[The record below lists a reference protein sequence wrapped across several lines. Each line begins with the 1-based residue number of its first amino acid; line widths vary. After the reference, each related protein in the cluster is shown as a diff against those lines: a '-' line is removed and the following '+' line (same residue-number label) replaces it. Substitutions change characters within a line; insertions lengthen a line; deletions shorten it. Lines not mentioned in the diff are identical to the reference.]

1 MNPVTPRYTVG
12 SSMRYSLL
20 VALVFLCAAIGLGG
34 VLPLWLDEIMQLTKT
49 RGASTAE
56 VIAAVKLDAG
66 ATPLGYI
73 VQQESLRLTGYSV
86 RRARL
91 SSALFGAA
99 AVFTVALFGAELGLE
114 LPWLGAALFA
124 AFPLTLRY
132 ATESRIYAQA
142 LFFSVLAT
150 LIYVRF
156 TKRPSWLL
164 AASYCL
170 ALILTVYT
178 LPYAVFV
185 GLAHVIWSLAC
196 RAYRAVLVGAAA
208 LGIAAL
214 VFLPWYVSA
223 KRVWVTD
230 ITGGGLHFSYSAKTP
245 LMLFRELAGAGY
257 WGSGLLLILCILAF
271 RSRRLPSRILI
282 LLVSLVAVP
291 VIFGVGLDAAFN
303 YFIASR
309 QFMWVLPAVAIL
321 VTLAAERTT
330 RTAMVLYALLALVCI
345 WQDIRFFTAP
355 RENWELAAQSL
366 AAEVKDG
373 ACVLIAPSDH
383 AAWYEFFQPQLRDA
397 RCDGPRVVLAT
408 SPYATAEQRSAA
420 ASRLNARGYVRR
432 NETMVGKFEADLYA
446 R

>member
-1 MNPVTPRYTVG
+1 
-12 SSMRYSLL
+12 MRYSLL
-20 VALVFLCAAIGLGG
+20 VALVFLCAAIGLSG

-49 RGASTAE
+49 RGASSAE
-56 VIAAVKLDAG
+56 VIDAVKLDAG

-91 SSALFGAA
+91 PSALFGTA
-99 AVFTVALFGAELGLE
+99 AVYTVALLGGELGLE
-114 LPWLGAALFA
+114 FPWLGAALFA

-132 ATESRIYAQA
+132 ATESRIYSQA

-170 ALILTVYT
+170 ALILTIYT
-178 LPYAVFV
+178 LPYAAFV
-185 GLAHVIWSLAC
+185 GLAHTIWSLAR
-196 RAYRAVLVGAAA
+196 RAYRTAFAGAAA

-214 VFLPWYVSA
+214 AFFPWYVSA

-257 WGSGLLLILCILAF
+257 WGSGLLLILCLLAF
-271 RSRRLPSRILI
+271 RGPRYPSRMRI
-282 LLVSLVAVP
+282 LLVSLIAGP
-291 VIFGVGLDAAFN
+291 LIFGVGLDAAFN
-303 YFIASR
+303 YFLASR

-321 VTLAAERTT
+321 AALAAERTKLT
-330 RTAMVLYALLALVCI
+330 GIVLYALLVLVCT

-355 RENWELAAQSL
+355 RENWEMAARSL

-373 ACVLIAPSDH
+373 TCVVIAPSDH
-383 AAWYEFFQPQLRDA
+383 AAWYEFFQPELRQA
-397 RCDGPRVVLAT
+397 KCEGPRVVLAT
-408 SPYATAEQRSAA
+408 SPYATSEQRRAA
-420 ASRLNARGYVRR
+420 ASDLIARGYVRQ

>member
-1 MNPVTPRYTVG
+1 
-12 SSMRYSLL
+12 MRYSLL

-321 VTLAAERTT
+321 ATLAAERTT

>member
-1 MNPVTPRYTVG
+1 
-12 SSMRYSLL
+12 MRYNLL
-20 VALVFLCAAIGLGG
+20 VALVFLCVVIGLSG

-49 RGASTAE
+49 RGASAAE
-56 VIAAVKLDAG
+56 VITAVKLDAG

-86 RRARL
+86 RRARFP
-91 SSALFGAA
+91 SALFETA
-99 AVFTVALFGAELGLE
+99 AVFTVALLGAELGLE
-114 LPWLGAALFA
+114 SPWLGAALFA

-156 TKRPSWLL
+156 ARKPSWLL
-164 AASYCL
+164 AVCYCL
-170 ALILTVYT
+170 ALVLTVYT
-178 LPYAVFV
+178 LPYAAFI
-185 GLAHVIWSLAC
+185 GLALIIWSLAC
-196 RAYRAVLVGAAA
+196 RAYRTAFIAAAA

-223 KRVWVTD
+223 KRVWVSD

-257 WGSGLLLILCILAF
+257 WGSGLLLILCILAL
-271 RSRRLPSRILI
+271 RGPRLPSRLQI
-282 LLVSLVAVP
+282 LLISLIAVP
-291 VIFGVGLDAAFN
+291 LIFGVGLDAAFN

-321 VTLAAERTT
+321 ATLAAERTT
-330 RTAMVLYALLALVCI
+330 RARVVLYALLALVCI

-355 RENWELAAQSL
+355 RENWELAAQRL

-373 ACVLIAPSDH
+373 TCVMIAPSDH
-383 AAWYEFFQPQLRDA
+383 AAWYEFFQPQLRE
-397 RCDGPRVVLAT
+397 RKCEGPRVVLAT
-408 SPYATAEQRSAA
+408 SPYATNEQRRAA
-420 ASRLNARGYVRR
+420 ASALSARGYVRR
-432 NETMVGKFEADLYA
+432 NETMVGKFEADLYV